1 MRRLVCAVL
10 GDRAGVAAIEFAIA
24 LPVLCMMV
32 FGVFEIT
39 QAIICYYKVVDAAS
53 SIADLIGQTSVSEGG
68 VGNTDF
74 DNFYTAGQMIMSP
87 DSGAPLQLNIASV
100 TFNSSGTGA
109 KVAWQVERGGASKMG
124 TSALTS
130 AVSTLG
136 VAKGSVIIVNASYSF
151 TSPLNYFITS
161 AITMSFQAY
170 AIPRNMLKIACPAS
184 GSGESCS

>member
-1 MRRLVCAVL
+1 MRRLLRAVL

-32 FGVFEIT
+32 FGVYEIT

-53 SIADLIGQTSVSEGG
+53 SIADLIGQTTVAEGG

-74 DNFYTAGQMIMSP
+74 DNFYTAGQMVMSP
-87 DSGAPLQLNIASV
+87 NSGTPLKLNIASI
-100 TFNSSGTGA
+100 TYNSTGGGA
-109 KVAWQVERGGASKMG
+109 TVAWQVERGGASAVG
-124 TSALTS
+124 SSTLTS

-136 VAKGSVIIVNASYSF
+136 VASGSVIVVKASYSF
-151 TSPLNYFITS
+151 TSPLNYFVTS
-161 AITMSFQAY
+161 AITMSYQAY
-170 AIPRNMLKIACPAS
+170 AIPRNVLKLACPPS